1 MSLLYDIG
9 HIGLVSD
16 FRNNRGVPSKDIL
29 AGQPFYFSGT
39 YASGYY
45 RITQIYRQLQ

>member
-16 FRNNRGVPSKDIL
+16 FRNNRKGKFLAHIL

-39 YASGYY
+39 
-45 RITQIYRQLQ
+45 